1 MLFFRNLG
9 LRRVDLSSS
18 ELSRQRDELEQM
30 RAGLS
35 QQMKQRQLALIR
47 QEELRIQ
54 ARVNILPKK
63 NIDFVLGQ
71 AKIVKKSKL
80 RETSMKFKLLWHL
93 EGLKKDSFLIKHP
106 FL

>member
-1 MLFFRNLG
+1 MWHSMLFSGCYGLEKCLGEFDLVDIQPGSKLWNLG

-30 RAGLS
+30 RASLS

-54 ARVNILPKK
+54 ARGNILCK
-63 NIDFVLGQ
+63 NTLSRQCI
-71 AKIVKKSKL
+71 
-80 RETSMKFKLLWHL
+80 
-93 EGLKKDSFLIKHP
+93 
-106 FL
+106 

>member
-1 MLFFRNLG
+1 MVDIQPGSKLWNLG

-54 ARVNILPKK
+54 AWVNILPK
-63 NIDFVLGQ
+63 NTHFFGN
-71 AKIVKKSKL
+71 KIVKKSKI
-80 RETSMKFKLLWHL
+80 RKSN
-93 EGLKKDSFLIKHP
+93 I
-106 FL
+106 

>member
-54 ARVNILPKK
+54 AWGNILPK
-63 NIDFVLGQ
+63 IHIF
-71 AKIVKKSKL
+71 
-80 RETSMKFKLLWHL
+80 W
-93 EGLKKDSFLIKHP
+93 
-106 FL
+106 